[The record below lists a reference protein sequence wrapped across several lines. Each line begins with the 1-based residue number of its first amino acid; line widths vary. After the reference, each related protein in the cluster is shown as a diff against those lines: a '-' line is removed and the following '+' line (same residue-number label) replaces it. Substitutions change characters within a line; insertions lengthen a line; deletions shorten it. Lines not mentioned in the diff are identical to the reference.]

1 MRPELR
7 TTDVGMSTSAAKEP
21 GPRAARRQNRG
32 IMRFALAHS
41 SLAEAFA
48 IDVDTKATRGA

>member
-1 MRPELR
+1 MG
-7 TTDVGMSTSAAKEP
+7 TSTSAAKEP
-21 GPRAARRQNRG
+21 GPRAGRRQNRG